1 MKSARRP
8 VSDTSGPRC
17 CTPLSRS
24 QLPSW
29 LHSELQAASRK
40 IDLIVIHCTDTRA
53 TQSYTVEQLQRDH
66 ERRGFG
72 KYPGYHL
79 YIRRDG
85 TLYNTRPLQLK
96 GCHVA
101 GYNAH
106 SIGVCYEGGKS
117 EEGRMKSEEG
127 RMKSEDNRTEVQKV
141 VLREVLLELRKSF
154 PEARIVGHHDL
165 NPAKACPCFDA
176 RREYA
181 SLTT

>member
-1 MKSARRP
+1 MMAPFTPFTPCAKYIYTHNLQLWKRIKKVPVPPSTVSAARSARRP
-8 VSDTSGPRC
+8 VSDTSGPRY

-29 LHSELQAASRK
+29 LHSELQVASRK
-40 IDLIVIHCTDTRA
+40 IDLIVVHCTDTRA

-72 KYPGYHL
+72 KYPGYHF

-101 GYNAH
+101 GMNAH
-106 SIGVCYEGGKS
+106 SIGVCYEGGKAGGKRGYLS
-117 EEGRMKSEEG
+117 
-127 RMKSEDNRTEVQKV
+127 
-141 VLREVLLELRKSF
+141 
-154 PEARIVGHHDL
+154 
-165 NPAKACPCFDA
+165 
-176 RREYA
+176 
-181 SLTT
+181 